1 MDVSL
6 LDLKGELMSHIVS
19 ATTTIVN
26 PDRALLSQAC
36 QIVASNHNGEVS
48 ERYRNYNNRPQ
59 QTALRLAIVTPEMQ
73 RGIGIQLDADLHLG
87 FIGDPFMV
95 EELYEQIQEEVVQT
109 YVSLA
114 TMQALQQL
122 GYTAQAED
130 AGQGQIAI
138 RGTVYA

>member
-1 MDVSL
+1 
-6 LDLKGELMSHIVS
+6 MSHIVT

-36 QIVASNHNGEVS
+36 QIVAANHNGQVS
-48 ERYRNYNNRPQ
+48 EHYLDYNRRQ
-59 QTALRLAIVTPEMQ
+59 HRTALRLAIVAPDMH
-73 RGIGIQLDADLHLG
+73 RGIGIQLDDQKRLA
-87 FIGDPFMV
+87 FIGDSFLV
-95 EELYEQIQEEVVQT
+95 EERYKQVQQDVIQT